1 MTVGIIDYGVGNLGS
16 VFRALESIDSKAK
29 ILNKPSDLSNVSKII
44 LPGVGNF
51 TDCKRLL
58 DNSGW
63 SDSLHYHVLEGGLP
77 MLGICIGMHLLA
89 EYGVEG
95 SSEDQSTPGLGF
107 ISGSVE
113 SLKKLGCCERVPH
126 MGWNSVV
133 PRIDASLFVN
143 IPKNTDFYF
152 VHSYAFVP
160 KSDDHATAFTT
171 HGVDIVA
178 ALKKDHIYGTQ
189 FHPEKSSRAGLTV
202 LRNFLNAS
210 QC

>member
-1 MTVGIIDYGVGNLGS
+1 MTIGIIDYGVGNLGS
-16 VFRALESIDSKAK
+16 VFRALESIDAKAD
-29 ILNKPSDLSNVSKII
+29 ILKNPTDLKNVSKVI

-51 TDCKRLL
+51 TDCKKLL

-63 SDSLHYHVLEGGLP
+63 SDALHSHVLEGGLP

-89 EYGVEG
+89 DYGVEG
-95 SSEDQSTPGLGF
+95 SSKGQHTPGLGF

-113 SLKKLGCCERVPH
+113 SLKELGCNERVPH
-126 MGWNSVV
+126 MGWNSVTPKV
-133 PRIDASLFVN
+133 DSSLFVN
-143 IPKNTDFYF
+143 IPNGTDFYF

-160 KSDDHATAFTT
+160 KSDDYAQAFVT
-171 HGVDIVA
+171 HGINIVA
-178 ALKKDHIYGTQ
+178 GIKKDNIFGSQ

-202 LRNFLNAS
+202 LKNFLDSS